1 MTLVD
6 LKEYI
11 AKNVNEVDLLEL
23 LDISSE
29 ELVEAFSDEIE
40 DNFDKLVYELELEE
54 CNDEELEW
62 DSLYTDKE

>member
-1 MTLVD
+1 
-6 LKEYI
+6 
-11 AKNVNEVDLLEL
+11 L

>member
-6 LKEYI
+6 LKQYI

-29 ELVEAFSDEIE
+29 ELVEAFSDTIE
-40 DNFDKLVYELELEE
+40 ENFDKLIYELELT
-54 CNDEELEW
+54 DE
-62 DSLYTDKE
+62 TDEFE